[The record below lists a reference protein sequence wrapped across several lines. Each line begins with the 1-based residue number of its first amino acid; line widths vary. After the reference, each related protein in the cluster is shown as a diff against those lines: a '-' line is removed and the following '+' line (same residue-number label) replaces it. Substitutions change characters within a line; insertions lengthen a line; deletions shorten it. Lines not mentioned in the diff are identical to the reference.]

1 MRKLFMVLL
10 VLFALFVFINAYG
23 GVVSDQHIGNDSIE
37 KVATEPHS

>member
-23 GVVSDQHIGNDSIE
+23 GIDSNQPVGNESIH
-37 KVATEPHS
+37 KAATELQS